1 MIRLAKR
8 SIERPKTALAV
19 WLAIAA
25 VLSVIG
31 FGVAK
36 TLSPPI
42 SVVPGTQSSRAQR
55 LANAKF
61 GPTQLV
67 PILLEG
73 PRAQLNRQGPALVL
87 ALARRPHTRV
97 LSAWDAGTASAGLRP
112 QPTAAMI
119 VVSVDRSEQ
128 NAVRYDQP
136 QIENLVS
143 QKITAPVKSY
153 ITGQPS
159 IDRAERSASISTL
172 RRDELLAVGIV
183 FLLLLVGLRA
193 PVAALAVTAV
203 GGISM
208 LSGFGLVA
216 LLGHVLT
223 LDPVGVAA
231 GTMTGLALG
240 VAFALLVLDRFRRE
254 REVADDSAGG
264 AATAATRSL
273 ETTGRAVLVG
283 GGAVVVALALVALI
297 GPTQLMVSVGTGA
310 LVCAMFATGGA
321 VVVMPAALVLLGRR
335 IDALRFP
342 APTFLSRAWAAV
354 VSGGNCVT
362 RYAVFAGIAATA
374 LLAAIAVPAF
384 ALNSGPSD
392 ISQLPSSSKAR
403 IAFEEVSRVMGPG
416 WATPYNVIVV
426 ANNRPLT
433 TPALLSGLY
442 RFQLR
447 IAKDPTVDSVTGPGA
462 INSTSKQLSTFGPQL
477 KHSAKV
483 SEQSKVGLLKLI
495 NGLGAAG
502 TGSAEIQAG
511 LAEAAAGASRL
522 QGGSGQAQ
530 AGAGKLH
537 TGSGQAQA
545 GAGKLQAGSSQ
556 AQSGAGLLRAGLAK
570 AHAGSATLAAGLTQ
584 ALQGARALKSG
595 AGQALSGSQRLVSGL
610 GQATSGAKLSTT
622 ALKGLASVTAGT
634 AAQISSA
641 TKALDAMKVCTT
653 HPAQCGPVK
662 TALGNAAY
670 DANNAAA
677 DAKYLRQQA
686 PALVDGLQRLQAGA
700 GQLSAGIAQL
710 RNGNAQLATGLG
722 KLNAGGGQL
731 TAGLGQLQAGAG
743 ALQIGLGQLTAGAG
757 KLEAGLGQLTNGT
770 GALQNGLGQLTTG
783 SGTLASGLA
792 GGVGPAGTLT
802 TGLGTMQAAVIKAR
816 GQIPS
821 TAQLKQLERQ
831 SPGLF
836 NSGYF
841 VLAAIEGATAPNRNA
856 ATFTINLLRGGTAGQ
871 IMVVSKYKASDA
883 RTKALGTRLAN
894 LGQSFGKRNDTQVA
908 VGGPAGNLSDL
919 THVTQSRIWIDVAV
933 LAAAIVLTLAVALRA
948 VLLPVVATMFGLLT
962 TAAAF
967 GVLQLLFGGPNP
979 PLDGPGYLDPTTI
992 IAVFTLAFSTSVIF
1006 SALLLASTREA
1017 FVKDGRGR
1025 EAVRTGLRRTAA
1037 AATGAGLVM
1046 VAALIPFAT
1055 TAFLNIRALGIGVA
1069 VAILLDVLIVRPVLL
1084 PAAQAVLGRYGWWPT
1099 SAPAPGRPEAKH
1111 PPDRLPRLP
1120 VRRRTAHQAP
1130 H

>member
-321 VVVMPAALVLLGRR
+321 IVVMPAALVLLGRR

-374 LLAAIAVPAF
+374 L
-384 ALNSGPSD
+384 
-392 ISQLPSSSKAR
+392 
-403 IAFEEVSRVMGPG
+403 
-416 WATPYNVIVV
+416 
-426 ANNRPLT
+426 
-433 TPALLSGLY
+433 
-442 RFQLR
+442 
-447 IAKDPTVDSVTGPGA
+447 
-462 INSTSKQLSTFGPQL
+462 
-477 KHSAKV
+477 
-483 SEQSKVGLLKLI
+483 
-495 NGLGAAG
+495 
-502 TGSAEIQAG
+502 
-511 LAEAAAGASRL
+511 
-522 QGGSGQAQ
+522 GGDR
-530 AGAGKLH
+530 
-537 TGSGQAQA
+537 
-545 GAGKLQAGSSQ
+545 
-556 AQSGAGLLRAGLAK
+556 RAGLRPELRPVGYKPA
-570 AHAGSATLAAGLTQ
+570 SVL
-584 ALQGARALKSG
+584 
-595 AGQALSGSQRLVSGL
+595 
-610 GQATSGAKLSTT
+610 
-622 ALKGLASVTAGT
+622 LKG
-634 AAQISSA
+634 
-641 TKALDAMKVCTT
+641 
-653 HPAQCGPVK
+653 
-662 TALGNAAY
+662 
-670 DANNAAA
+670 A
-677 DAKYLRQQA
+677 DCL
-686 PALVDGLQRLQAGA
+686 
-700 GQLSAGIAQL
+700 
-710 RNGNAQLATGLG
+710 
-722 KLNAGGGQL
+722 
-731 TAGLGQLQAGAG
+731 
-743 ALQIGLGQLTAGAG
+743 
-757 KLEAGLGQLTNGT
+757 
-770 GALQNGLGQLTTG
+770 
-783 SGTLASGLA
+783 
-792 GGVGPAGTLT
+792 
-802 TGLGTMQAAVIKAR
+802 
-816 GQIPS
+816 
-821 TAQLKQLERQ
+821 
-831 SPGLF
+831 
-836 NSGYF
+836 
-841 VLAAIEGATAPNRNA
+841 
-856 ATFTINLLRGGTAGQ
+856 
-871 IMVVSKYKASDA
+871 
-883 RTKALGTRLAN
+883 
-894 LGQSFGKRNDTQVA
+894 
-908 VGGPAGNLSDL
+908 
-919 THVTQSRIWIDVAV
+919 
-933 LAAAIVLTLAVALRA
+933 
-948 VLLPVVATMFGLLT
+948 
-962 TAAAF
+962 
-967 GVLQLLFGGPNP
+967 
-979 PLDGPGYLDPTTI
+979 
-992 IAVFTLAFSTSVIF
+992 
-1006 SALLLASTREA
+1006 
-1017 FVKDGRGR
+1017 
-1025 EAVRTGLRRTAA
+1025 
-1037 AATGAGLVM
+1037 
-1046 VAALIPFAT
+1046 
-1055 TAFLNIRALGIGVA
+1055 
-1069 VAILLDVLIVRPVLL
+1069 
-1084 PAAQAVLGRYGWWPT
+1084 
-1099 SAPAPGRPEAKH
+1099 
-1111 PPDRLPRLP
+1111 
-1120 VRRRTAHQAP
+1120 
-1130 H
+1130 